1 MATVH
6 KETER
11 TYAGALDHP
20 LSAERLPQVAGM
32 RTGGTER
39 LDAVYFDTP
48 DLRLLRRGVTLRRR
62 TGGHDEGWHLKT
74 PGEDGSRNESR
85 LPLAD
90 GAAGHLPPEL
100 LARTALDTRGRPVA
114 PVVHLR
120 TRRDLTLLVDEG
132 GNTLAELAR
141 DTVSARVLGGAPPSP
156 GPAVAPDAV
165 DWVETE
171 VELVDGGTGLLDA
184 VEAEFHRRG
193 LERAAQQS
201 KLGHALAGRLPDGA
215 DVGGADDG
223 GWTRPAASGRAAR
236 PPRSGSV
243 GEALTGYLRDQAA
256 ALRTL
261 DPAVRLDEPDSVH
274 RMRVH
279 VRRLRSALAAHRRI
293 LDRTATDP
301 LDHELRWFGKVLGR
315 ARDAEVIAGRLGA
328 QAEDLP
334 PEGHPAET
342 AARIRTCSGARYRE
356 AHHAAVRAMDG
367 RRYFALLDAVERLA
381 ERPPLKGRATRGRAE
396 ARRMLDRQRG
406 RAARRL
412 DQALDMAPG
421 PQRDG
426 RLHRARKAAK
436 RARYAAESVTPFAGR
451 PADRL
456 RKRAKGIQQPLGA
469 HQDGVMGERALAGIA
484 DAGPPDDRSAF
495 GLGILHA
502 RQRADA
508 ARQVK
513 QAAKARKR
521 LAG

>member
-6 KETER
+6 KEIER
-11 TYAGALDHP
+11 TYAGALAHP
-20 LSAERLPQVAGM
+20 LSTERLPQVAGV

-62 TGGHDEGWHLKT
+62 TGGHDAGWHLKT
-74 PGEDGSRNESR
+74 PGEDGSRTETR

-90 GAAGHLPPEL
+90 GSAGHPPPEL
-100 LARTALDTRGRPVA
+100 LVRTALDARGRSVA

-120 TRRDLTLLVDEG
+120 TRRDLTLLVDEDG
-132 GNTLAELAR
+132 HTLAELAR
-141 DTVSARVLGGAPPSP
+141 DTVSARVLDAAPPSP
-156 GPAVAPDAV
+156 GPATSPDAV

-171 VELVDGGTGLLDA
+171 VELVDGGTDLLDA
-184 VEAEFHRRG
+184 VEAEFQRSG
-193 LERAAQQS
+193 LERAARQS
-201 KLGHALAGRLPDGA
+201 KLGHALAGRLPEGA
-215 DVGGADDG
+215 DAGGWARPADGDSVGG
-223 GWTRPAASGRAAR
+223 PAK
-236 PPRSGSV
+236 SGSV
-243 GEALTGYLRDQAA
+243 GEALTGYLRVQAA

-261 DPAVRLDEPDSVH
+261 DPAVRLDEPDAVH

-315 ARDAEVIAGRLGA
+315 ARDTEVITERLGG

-334 PEGHPAET
+334 PTGHPAET
-342 AARIRTCSGARYRE
+342 AARVRSWSGARYRE
-356 AHHAAVRAMDG
+356 AHRATVRVMHG
-367 RRYFALLDAVERLA
+367 RRYFDLLDAVDRLA
-381 ERPPLKGRATRGRAE
+381 ARPPLKGRASRGRAE
-396 ARRMLDRQRG
+396 ARRMLDRQR
-406 RAARRL
+406 RRTARRL
-412 DQALDMAPG
+412 EQALALPPG
-421 PQRDG
+421 TPRDG

-456 RKRAKGIQQPLGA
+456 RKRARGIQQPLGA
-469 HQDGVMGERALAGIA
+469 HQDGVMGEQALAEIA
-484 DAGPPDDRSAF
+484 SAGPADDRSAF
-495 GLGILHA
+495 GLGILYA

-513 QAAKARKR
+513 QAAEARKR

>member
-20 LSAERLPQVAGM
+20 LSAERLPRVAGV

-62 TGGHDEGWHLKT
+62 TGGHDAGWHLKT
-74 PGEDGSRNESR
+74 PGEDGSRTESR

-90 GAAGHLPPEL
+90 GSAAHLPPEL

-120 TRRDLTLLVDEG
+120 TRRDLTLLVDEE

-141 DTVSARVLGGAPPSP
+141 DTVSARVLGGAPPAPGP
-156 GPAVAPDAV
+156 GPAPGAV

-171 VELVDGGTGLLDA
+171 VELVDGGAGLLDA
-184 VEAEFHRRG
+184 VEAELHRGG
-193 LERAAQQS
+193 LDRAAQQS

-215 DVGGADDG
+215 DAD
-223 GWTRPAASGRAAR
+223 GWARPAASGPAER
-236 PPRSGSV
+236 PAKSGSV
-243 GEALTGYLRDQAA
+243 GEALTAYLRVQAA

-261 DPAVRLDEPDSVH
+261 DPAVRLDEADSVH

-315 ARDAEVIAGRLGA
+315 ARDAEVITGRLGG

-342 AARIRTCSGARYRE
+342 AARIRTWSGARYRE
-356 AHHAAVRAMDG
+356 AHRAAVRAMDG
-367 RRYFALLDAVERLA
+367 RRYFDLLDAVERLA
-381 ERPPLKGRATRGRAE
+381 ERPPLKGRAARGRAE
-396 ARRMLDRQRG
+396 ARRMLDRQR
-406 RAARRL
+406 RRTARRL
-412 DQALDMAPG
+412 DQALEMAPG
-421 PQRDG
+421 PRRDE

-451 PADRL
+451 PAARL

-469 HQDGVMGERALAGIA
+469 HQDGVLGERALAGMA
-484 DAGPPDDRSAF
+484 AAGPPDDRSAF
-495 GLGILHA
+495 GLGIMYA

-513 QAAKARKR
+513 QAARARRR

>member
-20 LSAERLPQVAGM
+20 LADERLPQVAGV

-62 TGGHDEGWHLKT
+62 TGGRDAGWHLKT
-74 PGEDGSRNESR
+74 PGQNGSRTERR

-90 GAAGHLPPEL
+90 GAVGHLPPEL
-100 LARTALDTRGRPVA
+100 LARTALDTRGGSVA

-120 TRRDLTLLVDEG
+120 TRRDLTLLVDGE

-141 DTVSARVLGGAPPSP
+141 DTVSARVLDGAPPSP

-171 VELVDGGTGLLDA
+171 VELVAGGTDLLDA

-193 LERAAQQS
+193 LDRAAQQS
-201 KLGHALAGRLPDGA
+201 KLGHALAGRLPEGA
-215 DVGGADDG
+215 DAD
-223 GWTRPAASGRAAR
+223 GWTRPAASDSIGSPAK
-236 PPRSGSV
+236 SGSV
-243 GEALTGYLRDQAA
+243 GEALTGYLRVQAA

-293 LDRTATDP
+293 LDRTVTDP

-315 ARDAEVIAGRLGA
+315 ARDAEVLADRLGG

-334 PEGHPAET
+334 PEGHPAE
-342 AARIRTCSGARYRE
+342 AAVRIRTWSGARYRE

-367 RRYFALLDAVERLA
+367 WRYFDLLDAVERLA

-396 ARRMLDRQRG
+396 ARRMLDRQR
-406 RAARRL
+406 RRTARRL
-412 DQALDMAPG
+412 DRALGLPPG
-421 PQRDG
+421 TERDG

-436 RARYAAESVTPFAGR
+436 RARYASESVTPFAGR

-469 HQDGVMGERALAGIA
+469 HQDGVMGERALAEIA
-484 DAGPPDDRSAF
+484 AADPPDCRSAF

-513 QAAKARKR
+513 QAAKAGRR
-521 LAG
+521 LAD

>member
-1 MATVH
+1 MATDF

-11 TYAGALDHP
+11 TFAGALDRP
-20 LSAERLPQVAGM
+20 LSDERLPQVAGV
-32 RTGGTER
+32 RAGGTER

-62 TGGHDEGWHLKT
+62 TGGHDAGWHLKT
-74 PGEDGSRNESR
+74 PGDNGSRTESR
-85 LPLAD
+85 LPLAA
-90 GAAGHLPPEL
+90 GAAGRPPPEL
-100 LARTALDTRGRPVA
+100 LARTALDARGGSVA

-132 GNTLAELAR
+132 GDTLAELAR
-141 DTVSARVLGGAPPSP
+141 DTVSARVLDGAPPSS
-156 GPAVAPDAV
+156 GSAVAPDSV

-171 VELVDGGTGLLDA
+171 VELVDGDTDLLDA
-184 VEAEFHRRG
+184 VEAEFHRLG
-193 LERAAQQS
+193 LDRAARQS
-201 KLGHALAGRLPDGA
+201 KLAHALAGRLPEGA
-215 DVGGADDG
+215 DAG
-223 GWTRPAASGRAAR
+223 GWTPAASGSAGSPAK
-236 PPRSGSV
+236 SDSV
-243 GEALTGYLRDQAA
+243 GEALTGYLRVQAT

-293 LDRTATDP
+293 LDRAATDP

-315 ARDAEVIAGRLGA
+315 VRDNEVLADRLGA
-328 QAEDLP
+328 QARELP
-334 PEGHPAET
+334 PEGHPAEV
-342 AARIRTCSGARYRE
+342 AARIRSWSGARYRE
-356 AHHAAVRAMDG
+356 AHRAAVRAMEG
-367 RRYFALLDAVERLA
+367 RRYFDLLDAVERLA

-396 ARRMLDRQRG
+396 ARHMLDRQR
-406 RAARRL
+406 RRTARRL
-412 DQALDMAPG
+412 DQALDTAPG
-421 PQRDG
+421 PRRDG

-436 RARYAAESVTPFAGR
+436 RARYAAESVSPFAGR

-469 HQDGVMGERALAGIA
+469 HQDGVMGERALAEIA
-484 DAGPPDDRSAF
+484 AADPPDDGSAF
-495 GLGILHA
+495 GLGILYA

-508 ARQVK
+508 ARQVRR
-513 QAAKARKR
+513 AAEARKR